1 MQYES
6 KSGFLCL
13 ADLFFVARPPKET
26 NLFLTSLFLCLS
38 MNRQN
43 FAQSRIYKKLSFT
56 KKLVTVIV
64 IDYNKKD
71 IRNENMNMPDNE
83 GFLLI

>member
-1 MQYES
+1 
-6 KSGFLCL
+6 
-13 ADLFFVARPPKET
+13 
-26 NLFLTSLFLCLS
+26 